1 MIELHNYNK
10 PVACSKCGGDMIFK
24 GVGEYECSKCKNIE
38 YDDYGKVRAYVEE
51 HRGATTAQISEA
63 TGVSKKEIREMLRE
77 ERLELTADSQPFL
90 YCEMCHKP
98 IRSGRFCLEC
108 ERSNGL
114 EIKRKKNISG
124 VGMQDVSTASGE
136 KRFRR

>member
-1 MIELHNYNK
+1 
-10 PVACSKCGGDMIFK
+10 
-24 GVGEYECSKCKNIE
+24 
-38 YDDYGKVRAYVEE
+38 
-51 HRGATTAQISEA
+51 
-63 TGVSKKEIREMLRE
+63 MLKE

-98 IRSGRFCLEC
+98 IRSGRFCLGC
-108 ERSNGL
+108 ERSHGL

-124 VGMQDVSTASGE
+124 VGMQDAPTASGE